1 MTSAMEGDE
10 PMTRTLPNRCRPAC
24 PSVRRTIRRAL
35 VALPVLLLVGA
46 GGVGAQDNVVDLT
59 VPDVEL
65 VDQDGHAAHFRSELI
80 GDHYAA
86 ITFIFTRCPTICPT
100 LNGIFKRLQ
109 REIPDHVGEDTVL
122 LTLSVDPVNDIPER
136 LKEHAERMGAADGWS
151 FLTGELNN
159 VNRLL
164 RSLDVYTPDFW
175 DHAPTVYVVDGKR
188 DVWTRLYGF
197 PSSDQIREV
206 LDGYRHDRATGGEA
220 GS

>member
-1 MTSAMEGDE
+1 
-10 PMTRTLPNRCRPAC
+10 MTRTLPNPRWHA
-24 PSVRRTIRRAL
+24 SAALAVLTLLSTGLSAARA
-35 VALPVLLLVGA
+35 
-46 GGVGAQDNVVDLT
+46 QENVVELS

-65 VDQDGHAAHFRSELI
+65 VDQDGHVAHFRSELI
-80 GDHYAA
+80 GERYAA

-109 REIPDHVGEDTVL
+109 REIPDRVGDDTVL

-136 LKEHAERMGAADGWS
+136 LKQHAERMGAADGWS
-151 FLTGELNN
+151 FLTGELDA

-164 RSLDVYTPDFW
+164 RSLEVYTPDFW
-175 DHAPTVYVVDGKR
+175 DHAPTVYVVDGER

-206 LDGYRHDRATGGEA
+206 LDGYRHDRAVGREA

>member
-1 MTSAMEGDE
+1 
-10 PMTRTLPNRCRPAC
+10 MTRNLPNPHW
-24 PSVRRTIRRAL
+24 PGLAL
-35 VALPVLLLVGA
+35 AVLALLVLLTGGA
-46 GGVGAQDNVVDLT
+46 SAVRAQENVVELS

-109 REIPDHVGEDTVL
+109 REIPDRVGEDTVL

-136 LKEHAERMGAADGWS
+136 LKEHADRMGAAEGWS
-151 FLTGELNN
+151 FLTGELDA

-175 DHAPTVYVVDGKR
+175 DHAPAVYVVDGRR

-197 PSSDQIREV
+197 PSAERIREV
-206 LDGYRHDRATGGEA
+206 LDGYRHDRATGRGA
-220 GS
+220 GR

>member
-1 MTSAMEGDE
+1 
-10 PMTRTLPNRCRPAC
+10 MTRTLPNPRWHA
-24 PSVRRTIRRAL
+24 SAALAVLTLLSTGLSAARA
-35 VALPVLLLVGA
+35 
-46 GGVGAQDNVVDLT
+46 QENVVELS

-65 VDQDGHAAHFRSELI
+65 VDQDGHVAHFRSELI
-80 GDHYAA
+80 GERYAA

-109 REIPDHVGEDTVL
+109 REIPDRVGEDTVL

-136 LKEHAERMGAADGWS
+136 LKEHAERMGAAEGWS
-151 FLTGELNN
+151 FLTGELDA

-164 RSLDVYTPDFW
+164 RSLEVYTPDFW
-175 DHAPTVYVVDGKR
+175 DHAPTVYVVDGER

-206 LDGYRHDRATGGEA
+206 LDGYRHDRAVGREA